1 MADEGKDQVFRI
13 LDTSS
18 YVKLRYQVRVENGP
32 ILKGAE
38 TPEVMDFVTG
48 FRQVIPG
55 LEKRLLGHGAGESM
69 SFTVPAEEAFG
80 ERRDDFVIVKDKK
93 EFHFPEGFRPFP
105 GMEISVVTNTDEG
118 PDTVIIKE
126 VRENDIVIDFNHP
139 LAGCPL
145 KYTLEIIEARPS
157 KETDVCSE
165 WESEKGEGCTGGC
178 APHEVVL
185 GQGPDPDKEYIN

>member
-1 MADEGKDQVFRI
+1 MGDNSTNQDFKI
-13 LDTSS
+13 LDASS

-32 ILKGAE
+32 IIKGAE

-55 LEKRLLGHGAGESM
+55 LEKRLLGHCKGDSL
-69 SFTVPAEEAFG
+69 SFTVPADEAFG
-80 ERRDDFVIVKDKK
+80 QRRDDFVIVKDKS
-93 EFHFPEGFRPFP
+93 EFHFPEGFKPYP

-126 VRENDIVIDFNHP
+126 VRENNIVIDFNHP
-139 LAGCPL
+139 LAGFAL

-157 KETDVCSE
+157 TPSDVCSE
-165 WESEKGEGCTGGC
+165 WESEKGEGCSGGC
-178 APHEVVL
+178 SPHEVVL
-185 GQGPDPDKEYIN
+185 GQESQRGYDN

>member
-1 MADEGKDQVFRI
+1 MSDNDADQLFKICD
-13 LDTSS
+13 SS
-18 YVKLRYQVRVENGP
+18 SFVKIRYQVKVENGP

-38 TPEVMDFVTG
+38 NPEIMDFVTG

-55 LEKRLLGHGAGESM
+55 LEKRLLGHVAGEAL

-80 ERRDDFVIVKDKK
+80 ERRDDFVIIKDKK
-93 EFHFPEGFRPFP
+93 EFHFPEGFYPYP
-105 GMEISVVTNTDEG
+105 GMEISVVTNMDDG

-126 VRENDIVIDFNHP
+126 VRDNDIIIDFNHP
-139 LAGCPL
+139 LAGCSL

-157 KETDVCSE
+157 KASDVCSE
-165 WESEKGEGCTGGC
+165 WETEKSEGCSSC

-185 GQGPDPDKEYIN
+185 GDDTERRYDN